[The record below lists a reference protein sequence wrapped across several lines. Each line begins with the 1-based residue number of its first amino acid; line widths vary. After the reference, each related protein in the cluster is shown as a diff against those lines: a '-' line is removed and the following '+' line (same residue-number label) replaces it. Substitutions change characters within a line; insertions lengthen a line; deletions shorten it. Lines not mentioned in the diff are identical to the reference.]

1 MTRLGEKRASTRTT
15 QRTGDSLEAETEQSE
30 KDELEQRSEEHTS
43 ELQSQ

>member
-30 KDELEQRSEEHTS
+30 KDELEQTRSS
-43 ELQSQ
+43 WSRIL